1 MFGFGKKGKEKKE
14 ESFFGEVLE
23 ICYHPVYTQMP
34 TLYLMTRSKETR
46 IKFLYFIF
54 GSMDVYFNRFEEP
67 ESIKTRHENVRL
79 FDRYMEDREGVLAD
93 EALTKDLTEHVDAL
107 YRKVLEGAN
116 DLSLDDKFNTVLYS
130 AKAFLGLE
138 RRSVKSGRTEKLRE
152 AWKICEADAAVYLKT
167 IPEND
172 MESENETSPVA

>member
-1 MFGFGKKGKEKKE
+1 MFGFGKKGKEKRD

-23 ICYHPVYTQMP
+23 ICFHPVYTQTP

-54 GSMDVYFNRFEEP
+54 GSMDVYFKRFEAS
-67 ESIKTRHENVRL
+67 ESIQTRHENVRL
-79 FDRYMEDREGVLAD
+79 FNRYMEDREGVLAD

-116 DLSLDDKFNTVLYS
+116 DLSLDDKFNMVLYS

-152 AWKICEADAAVYLKT
+152 AWKVCEADAEVYLQGEQET
-167 IPEND
+167 GD
-172 MESENETSPVA
+172 GSESSL